1 MVSSSRLTDT
11 PVEEITT
18 IVHEVE
24 AAFKSRKTQS
34 IEFRKEQIKQ
44 LWRLLDEHNDDLLN
58 ALKEDSGKLPI
69 EGQVFDLSPVKAEI
83 LHFLEKLDEW
93 LAPEVVEVPSP
104 YENWQ

>member
-1 MVSSSRLTDT
+1 MVSSSTLTYT
-11 PVEEITT
+11 PVEEVAT

-24 AAFKSRKTQS
+24 AVFKSRKTQS

-44 LWRLLDEHNDDLLN
+44 LWRLLDEHNDDILKALN
-58 ALKEDSGKLPI
+58 EDSGKLPI
-69 EGQVFDLSPVKAEI
+69 EGLVFDLSSVKAEI

-104 YENWQ
+104 YEHWQ